1 MFLLEK
7 QVSGR
12 GWGVVVCRQIPLSTS
27 TEPGEFGARIIEG
40 LVQFPRGT

>member
-7 QVSGR
+7 QVPGR

-27 TEPGEFGARIIEG
+27 VEPSEFGARIIEG
-40 LVQFPRGT
+40 LVQFLGGM